1 VDDPFGTA
9 ALRTAVL
16 DAWAASPTRFRE
28 DANAEEDLRLGGY
41 ADTWFVE
48 LAQNAADAA
57 GGAGRLRITLV
68 DDAAGGA
75 RPAAVGGVAGRPPAE
90 TRPGDGGEAGS
101 GSAAAAGAESDVG
114 IPAAGLE
121 QAARAVGADSGQARG
136 AVGAQ
141 SDAGQAGAP
150 AAALESAAE
159 AVGAD
164 SGQTFGAVAAGR
176 AELRVANTG
185 APLTAAGVAAL
196 ASLRASAKRDEA
208 GAVGRFGVGFAAVL
222 AVSAEPRV
230 VSTSGAVAFS
240 ADRTAAAIA
249 DLPGPAAELARRDAP
264 PVLRL
269 VWPSAEHPPDGF
281 ATEVRLPLRAGV
293 DGAALL
299 AHARSAASDL
309 LLALPALVEIDVD
322 GHVVRRAERDGVVAI
337 GPQRWH
343 LVRRAGVLE
352 VADAAVEQ
360 RDRQEWSVTWAL
372 PLSGPL
378 GDDVAHAP
386 TATAEALALPA
397 RLIATLPLEPDR
409 RRVRLGPVTDAVLD
423 GAAAAYVDLVRSV
436 VPDERLALVPPPDF
450 PRSRLDGELRARIVA
465 ALRAAAWLPAASPP
479 TEPGAAGSD
488 AGAPAAAELDE
499 GAAPAAGWEQGGAP
513 AAARL
518 HEDAPQA
525 GWEQG
530 ASAQRGRP
538 GAVRE
543 LSPGRAE
550 WLDIPGLGPRLPGLL
565 ATAGFD
571 DLAAPPYLPVALT
584 ELGARRVTPT
594 ELVERLF
601 GIDRPPSWWR
611 ALYAELGELAD
622 VVPGLVDELRAL
634 PVPLVDGR
642 AAAGPATVLLPEGPL
657 PAGLGV
663 PGLHVAHPDAV
674 HPLLARLGA
683 SPADP
688 AALLEHPALQ
698 AAVERSVEDAEAG
711 LDTAPLA
718 EAVLAL
724 LAAGAPAGEELA
736 ALALPDADGEP
747 ARADELMLPDAAL
760 RPLLADDVPVA
771 VLHPEWAARFPR
783 EVLTA
788 VGVLDGFAV
797 VVDEEPV
804 GPDHDL
810 DDEDRWWDGLAAPP
824 TRLVAVRDLDLVDDT
839 AWPAALALLAA
850 DRDTREA
857 AMTGYTAWWLA
868 RHARL
873 GGRRPGHWR
882 LPTADALAALYDP
895 APPALAPTP
904 TPTPTCQECH
914 PADTGCP
921 QCHPADT
928 TGGGPTTPPRRPS
941 GAAPLAR
948 PPDDAFLA
956 AIGVR
961 RDLHVA
967 DARAADDLLAR
978 LADPHRHPSAAL
990 VAAAHVA
997 LAEAVADGRVAAAD
1011 LDLPEH
1017 VRAMDG
1023 AVVHVDVAAVLDAP
1037 WPAAVLPAGELVIG
1051 GDPVALAELLDLP
1064 LATEIVAGRVEQA
1077 GVPVAWADIGEVVVT
1092 CHTLGVDVPD
1102 GGLRRHDELWV
1113 DLHRPTN
1120 GRHRVPV
1127 WREPDD
1133 TWHAEDPLRA
1143 LLALLAG

>member
-57 GGAGRLRITLV
+57 GGGGRLRITLV
-68 DDAAGGA
+68 G
-75 RPAAVGGVAGRPPAE
+75 
-90 TRPGDGGEAGS
+90 GS
-101 GSAAAAGAESDVG
+101 GVAAGA
-114 IPAAGLE
+114 PC
-121 QAARAVGADSGQARG
+121 
-136 AVGAQ
+136 
-141 SDAGQAGAP
+141 SDAGGP
-150 AAALESAAE
+150 
-159 AVGAD
+159 
-164 SGQTFGAVAAGR
+164 

-196 ASLRASAKRDEA
+196 ASLRASAKRDET

-240 ADRTAAAIA
+240 ADRTAAAVA

-281 ATEVRLPLRAGV
+281 ATEVRLPLREGV

-309 LLALPALVEIDVD
+309 LLALPGLVEIDVD
-322 GHVVRRAERDGVVAI
+322 GQVVRRAKQDGVVAI
-337 GPQRWH
+337 GSQRWRV
-343 LVRRAGVLE
+343 VRRAGVLE

-360 RDRQEWSVTWAL
+360 RDRQDWSVTWAL
-372 PLSGPL
+372 PLSGAL

-423 GAAAAYVDLVRSV
+423 GAATAYVDLVRSV
-436 VPDERLALVPPPDF
+436 APEERLALVPPPDF
-450 PRSRLDGELRARIVA
+450 PRSPLDGVLRARIVA
-465 ALRAAAWLPAASPP
+465 VLRAAAWLPAASPAS
-479 TEPGAAGSD
+479 EVLA
-488 AGAPAAAELDE
+488 
-499 GAAPAAGWEQGGAP
+499 AAGWGDDGAADVERRQGDPADVRALQQGDTAATGSEECHP
-513 AAARL
+513 AAI
-518 HEDAPQA
+518 
-525 GWEQG
+525 
-530 ASAQRGRP
+530 
-538 GAVRE
+538 RE
-543 LSPGRAE
+543 LAPGRAE
-550 WLDIPGLGPRLPGLL
+550 WLDIPGLSPRLARLL
-565 ATAGFD
+565 AAAGFD

-584 ELGARRVTPT
+584 ELGARRVTPA

-601 GIDRPPSWWR
+601 GIGLPPSWWR
-611 ALYAELGELAD
+611 ALYAELGGLAD
-622 VVPGLVDELRAL
+622 VVPGLVDDLRAL

-657 PAGLGV
+657 PAGLVV

-683 SPADP
+683 TPADP
-688 AALLEHPALQ
+688 AAVLEHPALR

-736 ALALPDADGEP
+736 ALALPDVDGEP

-760 RPLLADDVPVA
+760 RPLLAADVPLA
-771 VLHPEWAARFPR
+771 VLHPDWAARFPR
-783 EVLTA
+783 EVFTA

-804 GPDHDL
+804 GPDHGL
-810 DDEDRWWDGLAAPP
+810 DDEDRWWDGLAEPP
-824 TRLVAVRDLDLVDDT
+824 TRLVGVRDLDLVDDA

-850 DRDTREA
+850 ERDTREA

-882 LPTADALAALYDP
+882 LGGAEALTALYDP
-895 APPALAPTP
+895 VPLAPASE
-904 TPTPTCQECH
+904 ECH
-914 PADTGCP
+914 PPATESEEG
-921 QCHPADT
+921 HPAA
-928 TGGGPTTPPRRPS
+928 TTPAPRPP
-941 GAAPLAR
+941 APH
-948 PPDDAFLA
+948 PPDDTFLV

-967 DARAADDLLAR
+967 DARAADDLLGR

-997 LAEAVADGRVAAAD
+997 LAEAVADGRVAAPD

-1037 WPAAVLPAGELVIG
+1037 WPAAVLPAAELVIG

-1064 LATEIVAGRVEQA
+1064 LATEIVAGAVDAPGE
-1077 GVPVAWADIGEVVVT
+1077 PVAWADLGEVVVA

-1102 GGLRRHDELWV
+1102 GGLRRHDQLWV
-1113 DLHRPTN
+1113 DLRRPTN

-1127 WREPDD
+1127 WREPDG

-1143 LLALLAG
+1143 LLALLAGAGH

>member
-1 VDDPFGTA
+1 
-9 ALRTAVL
+9 L
-16 DAWAASPTRFRE
+16 DE
-28 DANAEEDLRLGGY
+28 
-41 ADTWFVE
+41 
-48 LAQNAADAA
+48 
-57 GGAGRLRITLV
+57 
-68 DDAAGGA
+68 
-75 RPAAVGGVAGRPPAE
+75 
-90 TRPGDGGEAGS
+90 
-101 GSAAAAGAESDVG
+101 
-114 IPAAGLE
+114 
-121 QAARAVGADSGQARG
+121 
-136 AVGAQ
+136 
-141 SDAGQAGAP
+141 GAP
-150 AAALESAAE
+150 AAA
-159 AVGAD
+159 
-164 SGQTFGAVAAGR
+164 
-176 AELRVANTG
+176 
-185 APLTAAGVAAL
+185 
-196 ASLRASAKRDEA
+196 
-208 GAVGRFGVGFAAVL
+208 
-222 AVSAEPRV
+222 
-230 VSTSGAVAFS
+230 
-240 ADRTAAAIA
+240 
-249 DLPGPAAELARRDAP
+249 
-264 PVLRL
+264 
-269 VWPSAEHPPDGF
+269 
-281 ATEVRLPLRAGV
+281 
-293 DGAALL
+293 
-299 AHARSAASDL
+299 
-309 LLALPALVEIDVD
+309 
-322 GHVVRRAERDGVVAI
+322 
-337 GPQRWH
+337 
-343 LVRRAGVLE
+343 
-352 VADAAVEQ
+352 
-360 RDRQEWSVTWAL
+360 
-372 PLSGPL
+372 
-378 GDDVAHAP
+378 
-386 TATAEALALPA
+386 
-397 RLIATLPLEPDR
+397 
-409 RRVRLGPVTDAVLD
+409 
-423 GAAAAYVDLVRSV
+423 
-436 VPDERLALVPPPDF
+436 
-450 PRSRLDGELRARIVA
+450 
-465 ALRAAAWLPAASPP
+465 
-479 TEPGAAGSD
+479 
-488 AGAPAAAELDE
+488 
-499 GAAPAAGWEQGGAP
+499 GG
-513 AAARL
+513 
-518 HEDAPQA
+518 
-525 GWEQG
+525 EQG
-530 ASAQRGRP
+530 ASAQRDRP

-543 LSPGRAE
+543 LAPGRAD

-565 ATAGFD
+565 AAAGFD

-584 ELGARRVTPT
+584 ELGARRVTAT

-657 PAGLGV
+657 PAGLAV

-674 HPLLARLGA
+674 HPLLVRLGA

-724 LAAGAPAGEELA
+724 LAADAPAGEELA

-771 VLHPEWAARFPR
+771 VLHPDWAARFPR

-810 DDEDRWWDGLAAPP
+810 DDEDRWWDGLVEPP

-895 APPALAPTP
+895 VPLAPPNDPSAPERDAPAAAVGEGAAPPAAAP
-904 TPTPTCQECH
+904 
-914 PADTGCP
+914 PAAAPERGA
-921 QCHPADT
+921 PA
-928 TGGGPTTPPRRPS
+928 GAVGE
-941 GAAPLAR
+941 GAAAPAAAPAAPDPRPQASR

-956 AIGVR
+956 AIGVH

-1064 LATEIVAGRVEQA
+1064 LATEIVAGRVEHA
-1077 GVPVAWADIGEVVVT
+1077 GEPVAWADIGEVVVT

>member
-1 VDDPFGTA
+1 MP
-9 ALRTAVL
+9 R
-16 DAWAASPTRFRE
+16 
-28 DANAEEDLRLGGY
+28 LRLGC
-41 ADTWFVE
+41 
-48 LAQNAADAA
+48 
-57 GGAGRLRITLV
+57 
-68 DDAAGGA
+68 
-75 RPAAVGGVAGRPPAE
+75 
-90 TRPGDGGEAGS
+90 TR
-101 GSAAAAGAESDVG
+101 
-114 IPAAGLE
+114 
-121 QAARAVGADSGQARG
+121 
-136 AVGAQ
+136 
-141 SDAGQAGAP
+141 
-150 AAALESAAE
+150 
-159 AVGAD
+159 
-164 SGQTFGAVAAGR
+164 T
-176 AELRVANTG
+176 
-185 APLTAAGVAAL
+185 
-196 ASLRASAKRDEA
+196 
-208 GAVGRFGVGFAAVL
+208 
-222 AVSAEPRV
+222 
-230 VSTSGAVAFS
+230 
-240 ADRTAAAIA
+240 
-249 DLPGPAAELARRDAP
+249 
-264 PVLRL
+264 
-269 VWPSAEHPPDGF
+269 
-281 ATEVRLPLRAGV
+281 
-293 DGAALL
+293 
-299 AHARSAASDL
+299 
-309 LLALPALVEIDVD
+309 
-322 GHVVRRAERDGVVAI
+322 
-337 GPQRWH
+337 
-343 LVRRAGVLE
+343 
-352 VADAAVEQ
+352 
-360 RDRQEWSVTWAL
+360 
-372 PLSGPL
+372 
-378 GDDVAHAP
+378 
-386 TATAEALALPA
+386 
-397 RLIATLPLEPDR
+397 
-409 RRVRLGPVTDAVLD
+409 
-423 GAAAAYVDLVRSV
+423 
-436 VPDERLALVPPPDF
+436 
-450 PRSRLDGELRARIVA
+450 
-465 ALRAAAWLPAASPP
+465 
-479 TEPGAAGSD
+479 
-488 AGAPAAAELDE
+488 
-499 GAAPAAGWEQGGAP
+499 
-513 AAARL
+513 
-518 HEDAPQA
+518 APQA

-565 ATAGFD
+565 AAAGFD

-601 GIDRPPSWWR
+601 GIDRPPSWWQ

-657 PAGLGV
+657 PAGLAV

-683 SPADP
+683 APADP

-736 ALALPDADGEP
+736 ALALPDVDGEP

-882 LPTADALAALYDP
+882 LATADALAALYDAVP
-895 APPALAPTP
+895 LGPGERPARARTGAQCLGRRAVGEGAAPPAAAAPS
-904 TPTPTCQECH
+904 
-914 PADTGCP
+914 
-921 QCHPADT
+921 
-928 TGGGPTTPPRRPS
+928 TPP
-941 GAAPLAR
+941 R

-1064 LATEIVAGRVEQA
+1064 LATEIVAGRVEQR
-1077 GVPVAWADIGEVVVT
+1077 GRPVAWADIGEVVVT

-1127 WREPDD
+1127 WREPDG
-1133 TWHAEDPLRA
+1133 TWHAEDPLRCSRCSRGS
-1143 LLALLAG
+1143 LAGRRGTCYTGRRDRRRTAASQTSRAGSACFPCTPRRWSSRAPATRAA

>member
-1 VDDPFGTA
+1 
-9 ALRTAVL
+9 
-16 DAWAASPTRFRE
+16 
-28 DANAEEDLRLGGY
+28 
-41 ADTWFVE
+41 
-48 LAQNAADAA
+48 
-57 GGAGRLRITLV
+57 
-68 DDAAGGA
+68 
-75 RPAAVGGVAGRPPAE
+75 
-90 TRPGDGGEAGS
+90 
-101 GSAAAAGAESDVG
+101 
-114 IPAAGLE
+114 
-121 QAARAVGADSGQARG
+121 
-136 AVGAQ
+136 
-141 SDAGQAGAP
+141 
-150 AAALESAAE
+150 
-159 AVGAD
+159 
-164 SGQTFGAVAAGR
+164 
-176 AELRVANTG
+176 
-185 APLTAAGVAAL
+185 
-196 ASLRASAKRDEA
+196 
-208 GAVGRFGVGFAAVL
+208 
-222 AVSAEPRV
+222 
-230 VSTSGAVAFS
+230 
-240 ADRTAAAIA
+240 
-249 DLPGPAAELARRDAP
+249 
-264 PVLRL
+264 
-269 VWPSAEHPPDGF
+269 
-281 ATEVRLPLRAGV
+281 
-293 DGAALL
+293 
-299 AHARSAASDL
+299 
-309 LLALPALVEIDVD
+309 
-322 GHVVRRAERDGVVAI
+322 
-337 GPQRWH
+337 
-343 LVRRAGVLE
+343 
-352 VADAAVEQ
+352 
-360 RDRQEWSVTWAL
+360 
-372 PLSGPL
+372 
-378 GDDVAHAP
+378 
-386 TATAEALALPA
+386 
-397 RLIATLPLEPDR
+397 
-409 RRVRLGPVTDAVLD
+409 
-423 GAAAAYVDLVRSV
+423 
-436 VPDERLALVPPPDF
+436 
-450 PRSRLDGELRARIVA
+450 
-465 ALRAAAWLPAASPP
+465 
-479 TEPGAAGSD
+479 
-488 AGAPAAAELDE
+488 
-499 GAAPAAGWEQGGAP
+499 
-513 AAARL
+513 
-518 HEDAPQA
+518 
-525 GWEQG
+525 
-530 ASAQRGRP
+530 
-538 GAVRE
+538 
-543 LSPGRAE
+543 
-550 WLDIPGLGPRLPGLL
+550 
-565 ATAGFD
+565 
-571 DLAAPPYLPVALT
+571 
-584 ELGARRVTPT
+584 
-594 ELVERLF
+594 
-601 GIDRPPSWWR
+601 
-611 ALYAELGELAD
+611 
-622 VVPGLVDELRAL
+622 
-634 PVPLVDGR
+634 
-642 AAAGPATVLLPEGPL
+642 
-657 PAGLGV
+657 
-663 PGLHVAHPDAV
+663 V

-683 SPADP
+683 APADP

-736 ALALPDADGEP
+736 ALALPDVDGEP

-810 DDEDRWWDGLAAPP
+810 DDEDRWWDGLAEPP
-824 TRLVAVRDLDLVDDT
+824 TRLVAVRDLDLVDPDDPA

-857 AMTGYTAWWLA
+857 AMTGYAAWWLA

-882 LPTADALAALYDP
+882 LATADALAALYDAVP
-895 APPALAPTP
+895 LGPANDPPAPAPERNASAAAPVGEGAAPPAAAAPS
-904 TPTPTCQECH
+904 
-914 PADTGCP
+914 
-921 QCHPADT
+921 
-928 TGGGPTTPPRRPS
+928 TPP
-941 GAAPLAR
+941 R
-948 PPDDAFLA
+948 PPDDAFLV

-997 LAEAVADGRVAAAD
+997 LAEAVADDRVAAAD

>member
-1 VDDPFGTA
+1 MDDPFGTA

-57 GGAGRLRITLV
+57 GVAGRLRITLV
-68 DDAAGGA
+68 EDGPAGT
-75 RPAAVGGVAGRPPAE
+75 RPAAGSAAARVPAE
-90 TRPGDGGEAGS
+90 TRPGDGSEAH
-101 GSAAAAGAESDVG
+101 SDVG
-114 IPAAGLE
+114 IPAADLE
-121 QAARAVGADSGQARG
+121 PAAWAVGAD
-136 AVGAQ
+136 
-141 SDAGQAGAP
+141 AGQTG
-150 AAALESAAE
+150 
-159 AVGAD
+159 
-164 SGQTFGAVAAGR
+164 GAVAAGR

-230 VSTSGAVAFS
+230 VSTSGAVAFC
-240 ADRTAAAIA
+240 AVRTAAAIA
-249 DLPGPAAELARRDAP
+249 DLTGPAAELARRDAP

-322 GHVVRRAERDGVVAI
+322 GQVVRRAERDGVVAI

-372 PLSGPL
+372 PLSGSL

-436 VPDERLALVPPPDF
+436 VPDERLALVAPPDF
-450 PRSRLDGELRARIVA
+450 PRSPLDGTLRARIVA
-465 ALRAAAWLPAASPP
+465 ALRTAAWLPAASPP

-488 AGAPAAAELDE
+488 ESAPAAAELDE
-499 GAAPAAGWEQGGAP
+499 CAAPAAGWEQGGAP

-525 GWEQG
+525 GWAQG

-601 GIDRPPSWWR
+601 GIDRPPSWWQ

-657 PAGLGV
+657 PAGLAV

-683 SPADP
+683 APADP

-736 ALALPDADGEP
+736 ALALPDVDGEP

-839 AWPAALALLAA
+839 AWPAALPLLAA

-882 LPTADALAALYDP
+882 LPTADALAALYDAVPLAPANDPP
-895 APPALAPTP
+895 APAPERNASAAAPVGEGAAAPAAAAPS
-904 TPTPTCQECH
+904 
-914 PADTGCP
+914 
-921 QCHPADT
+921 
-928 TGGGPTTPPRRPS
+928 TPP
-941 GAAPLAR
+941 R

-956 AIGVR
+956 AIGVH

-978 LADPHRHPSAAL
+978 LADPRRHPSAAL

>member
-1 VDDPFGTA
+1 M
-9 ALRTAVL
+9 
-16 DAWAASPTRFRE
+16 S
-28 DANAEEDLRLGGY
+28 
-41 ADTWFVE
+41 
-48 LAQNAADAA
+48 
-57 GGAGRLRITLV
+57 
-68 DDAAGGA
+68 
-75 RPAAVGGVAGRPPAE
+75 
-90 TRPGDGGEAGS
+90 
-101 GSAAAAGAESDVG
+101 
-114 IPAAGLE
+114 
-121 QAARAVGADSGQARG
+121 
-136 AVGAQ
+136 
-141 SDAGQAGAP
+141 
-150 AAALESAAE
+150 
-159 AVGAD
+159 
-164 SGQTFGAVAAGR
+164 
-176 AELRVANTG
+176 
-185 APLTAAGVAAL
+185 
-196 ASLRASAKRDEA
+196 
-208 GAVGRFGVGFAAVL
+208 
-222 AVSAEPRV
+222 
-230 VSTSGAVAFS
+230 
-240 ADRTAAAIA
+240 
-249 DLPGPAAELARRDAP
+249 
-264 PVLRL
+264 
-269 VWPSAEHPPDGF
+269 
-281 ATEVRLPLRAGV
+281 

-372 PLSGPL
+372 PLSGAL

-450 PRSRLDGELRARIVA
+450 PRSPLDGTLRARIVA
-465 ALRAAAWLPAASPP
+465 ALRTAAWLPAASPP

-488 AGAPAAAELDE
+488 EGAPAAAELDE

-601 GIDRPPSWWR
+601 GIDRPPSWWQ

-657 PAGLGV
+657 PAGLAV

-683 SPADP
+683 APADP

-736 ALALPDADGEP
+736 ALALPDVDGEP

-882 LPTADALAALYDP
+882 LPTADALAALYDAVP
-895 APPALAPTP
+895 LAPANDPPAPAPERNASAAAPVGEGAAPPAAAAPS
-904 TPTPTCQECH
+904 
-914 PADTGCP
+914 
-921 QCHPADT
+921 
-928 TGGGPTTPPRRPS
+928 TPP
-941 GAAPLAR
+941 R

-956 AIGVR
+956 AIGVH

-978 LADPHRHPSAAL
+978 LADAHRHPSAAL

-1092 CHTLGVDVPD
+1092 CHALGVDVPD